1 MLRLPQ
7 LLLVEEYEA
16 EVAPGLDAVQQRLSL
31 SDEQLKG
38 VVLKLP
44 QLLGLDYATEVAPKL
59 DALQQRLGCDDA
71 ALAAEV
77 RANSPRCPPPQPNLF
92 PNLTPKPSP
101 SLSPSSKPSIN
112 RNA

>member
-1 MLRLPQ
+1 MGGVGSRAASRWVRADP
-7 LLLVEEYEA
+7 
-16 EVAPGLDAVQQRLSL
+16 PRTQRLSL

-77 RANSPRCPPPQPNLF
+77 RANSPRCPTPQPNLF